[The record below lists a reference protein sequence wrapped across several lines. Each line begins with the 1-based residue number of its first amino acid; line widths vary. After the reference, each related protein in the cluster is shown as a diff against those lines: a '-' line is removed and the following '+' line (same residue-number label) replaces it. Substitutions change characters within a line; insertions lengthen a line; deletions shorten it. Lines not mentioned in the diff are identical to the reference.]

1 MGKTKADC
9 DKEIA
14 RLKGRIVTLKA
25 SLARAKKED
34 GHNGVNTQCQQG
46 QYRSEIAYCEKQIY
60 ALQAEKKGISK
71 STKDDKTEDESS
83 FAKRIGRFFKRLVIL
98 AIVIIA
104 ILIIAHLL

>member
-1 MGKTKADC
+1 MGKTRADC

-14 RLKGRIVTLKA
+14 RLKGRIEILNA
-25 SLARAKKED
+25 ALARAKEQH
-34 GHNGVNTQCQQG
+34 GHNGVNTLTQQG
-46 QYRSEIAYCEKQIY
+46 QFRDEIAYCKKQIY

-71 STKDDKTEDESS
+71 STKGDKTEDDSS

-104 ILIIAHLL
+104 ILIIAHSL